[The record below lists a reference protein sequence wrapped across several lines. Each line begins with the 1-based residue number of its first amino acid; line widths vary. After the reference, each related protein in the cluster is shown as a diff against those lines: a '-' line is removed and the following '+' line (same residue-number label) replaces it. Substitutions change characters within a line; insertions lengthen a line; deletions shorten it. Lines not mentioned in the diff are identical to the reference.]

1 VNQRLY
7 EVMGVGSFLL
17 SKESKTLES
26 LLPKELNVTYRNVPD
41 CLDKIKYFLKHERER
56 EEIEAEIP
64 HIVTMTDDG
73 LAQLR
78 REFPERF
85 GFDADSRE
93 TFYGQPIRPQRPGY
107 WYVQLK
113 PWPMPDWSETL
124 CGVVA

>member
-1 VNQRLY
+1 VIWNTFTTPGTSTQD
-7 EVMGVGSFLL
+7 VP
-17 SKESKTLES
+17 S
-26 LLPKELNVTYRNVPD
+26 LADLVALTKRM
-41 CLDKIKYFLKHERER
+41 KRER